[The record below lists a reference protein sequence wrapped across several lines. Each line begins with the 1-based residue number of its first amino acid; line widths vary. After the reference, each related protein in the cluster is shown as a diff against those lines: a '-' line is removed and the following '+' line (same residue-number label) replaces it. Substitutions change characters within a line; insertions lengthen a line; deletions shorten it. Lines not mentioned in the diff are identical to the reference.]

1 MSYITD
7 ELRAAFRKQTNT
19 VEIPG
24 QMMHEVLAESGAQR
38 RTILRGGVGAA
49 FAAAFG
55 SSAVLSACGGSS
67 TTAAEGTSVSYALS
81 FKGIPAVTGNTVV
94 VPEGYTSSV
103 LFSAGDAV
111 VAGATAFTGTALDS
125 AAMEKVSGGQHDGM
139 VFFPLP
145 GVDPNVGGLLAINH
159 EAPDSYVFAPPPAT
173 YPSNAAAIAALSDE
187 DRKRLLSTVGV
198 SVIEVMQ
205 SGGKWA
211 IKANSPFN
219 KRYSGNTIFAA
230 TGPAAAAAGSAI
242 KGTLNNCA
250 SGMTPWGTYLTC
262 EETTDN
268 YLDPSQPVNGY
279 GWVVEIDPQGVFPA
293 VKRTA
298 LGRFDHE
305 NTAYMLDSDNTLAIY
320 MGDDSTPGCVYKFVA
335 ANKYNPTNR
344 AANQNLLDTG
354 KLYAA
359 KFNAD
364 GTGAWMELTQGLNG
378 LVAGAQDLGNVT
390 QLAVGTTPTATT
402 VNFNTQSD
410 VLIETKAAA
419 RVAGATLMDRP
430 EWVTVGPD
438 RRIYCT
444 FTNNSG
450 RLRTDA
456 ANPRLN
462 NTQGHIIRWTETASS
477 AKATTFAWELFLQ
490 AGDSRLTASNHK
502 GNIVGDSFTAPDG
515 IDVDPQGRLWV
526 QTDASTS
533 STTTNTFGNNAMY
546 SVDPVT
552 KRSTRFL
559 TGPDGCEITGL
570 AYTPDLKTFFVNI
583 QHPSTW
589 PGTVSGQGKSSTIV
603 IQRTDGKPVG
613 A

>member
-7 ELRAAFRKQTNT
+7 ELRMVMRKQTKT
-19 VEIPG
+19 IEIPG
-24 QMMHEVLAESGAQR
+24 QMMHEVLAEAGAQR

-55 SSAVLSACGGSS
+55 GSTLLAACGGGGGGGVGDV
-67 TTAAEGTSVSYALS
+67 AYGIS

-94 VPEGYTSSV
+94 VPEGYTTSV
-103 LFSAGDAV
+103 LFSAGDSV
-111 VAGATAFTGTALDS
+111 VAGATGFTGTALDS
-125 AAMEKVSGGQHDGM
+125 VAMEKVSGGQHDGM
-139 VFFPLP
+139 IFFPLT

-159 EAPDSYVFAPPPAT
+159 EAPDLYILEPNGLPTGVSQSSYIT
-173 YPSNAAAIAALSDE
+173 NANAE
-187 DRKRLLSTVGV
+187 TRKRLLSTVGV
-198 SVIEVMQ
+198 SVIEVMK
-205 SGGKWA
+205 SDGKWSV
-211 IKANSPFN
+211 KKNSTFN
-219 KRYSGNTIFAA
+219 KRYSGNTTFALK
-230 TGPAAAAAGSAI
+230 GPAAAAAGNTAI
-242 KGTLNNCA
+242 GTLNNCA

-268 YLDPSQPVNGY
+268 YLDPSRPVNGY
-279 GWVVEIDPQGVFPA
+279 GWVVEIDPQGVFPP

-335 ANKYNPTNR
+335 TNKYNPTNR
-344 AANQNLLDTG
+344 DANKDLLDTG

-359 KFNAD
+359 EFKAD
-364 GTGAWMELTQGLNG
+364 GTGVWKELTQGLNG

-390 QLAVGTTPTATT
+390 QLAVGVTPTATI

-444 FTNNSG
+444 FTNNGS
-450 RLRTDA
+450 RLRADA
-456 ANPRLN
+456 ANPRIN

-490 AGDSRLTASNHK
+490 AGDSRLTASNQK

-515 IDVDPQGRLWV
+515 IDVDPKGRLWV
-526 QTDASTS
+526 QTDSSTS
-533 STTTNTFGNNAMY
+533 ATTTNTFGNNAMY

-552 KRSTRFL
+552 KKSTRFL

-570 AYTPDLKTFFVNI
+570 TYTPDLKTFFVNI
-583 QHPSTW
+583 QHPTTW
-589 PGTVSGQGKSSTIV
+589 PGTVTGQGKSSTIV
-603 IQRTDGKPVG
+603 IQRTDGNTIG
-613 A
+613 S

>member
-7 ELRAAFRKQTNT
+7 ELRMVLRKQTKT
-19 VEIPG
+19 IEIPG
-24 QMMHEVLAESGAQR
+24 QMMHEVLAEAGAQR

-55 SSAVLSACGGSS
+55 GSTLLAACGGGGVGDV
-67 TTAAEGTSVSYALS
+67 AYGIS

-94 VPEGYTSSV
+94 VPEGYTTSV

-111 VAGATAFTGTALDS
+111 LAGASGFTGTALDS
-125 AAMEKVSGGQHDGM
+125 VAMEKVSGGQHDGM
-139 VFFPLP
+139 IFFPLT

-159 EAPDSYVFAPPPAT
+159 EAPDLYILEPNGLPTGVSQTSYIT
-173 YPSNAAAIAALSDE
+173 NANAE
-187 DRKRLLSTVGV
+187 TRKRLLSTVGV
-198 SVIEVMQ
+198 SVIEVMK
-205 SGGKWA
+205 SDGKWTV
-211 IKANSPFN
+211 KKNSTFN
-219 KRYSGNTIFAA
+219 KRYSGNTTFALK
-230 TGPAAAAAGSAI
+230 GPAAEAAGNTAI
-242 KGTLNNCA
+242 GTLNNCA

-268 YLDPSQPVNGY
+268 YLDPSRPVNGY
-279 GWVVEIDPQGVFPA
+279 GWVVEIDPQGVFPP

-335 ANKYNPTNR
+335 TNKYNPTNR
-344 AANQNLLDTG
+344 DANKDLLDTG

-359 KFNAD
+359 EFKAD
-364 GTGAWMELTQGLNG
+364 GTGVWKELTQGLNG

-390 QLAVGTTPTATT
+390 QLAVGVTPTATI
-402 VNFNTQSD
+402 VNFNTQSN

-444 FTNNSG
+444 FTNNGS
-450 RLRTDA
+450 RLRADA
-456 ANPRLN
+456 ANPRIN

-490 AGDSRLTASNHK
+490 AGDSRLTASNQK

-515 IDVDPQGRLWV
+515 IDVDPKGRLWV
-526 QTDASTS
+526 QTDSSTS
-533 STTTNTFGNNAMY
+533 ATTTNTFGNNAMY

-552 KRSTRFL
+552 KKSTRFL

-570 AYTPDLKTFFVNI
+570 TYTPDLKTFFVNI
-583 QHPSTW
+583 QHPTTW
-589 PGTVSGQGKSSTIV
+589 PGTVTGQGKSSTIV
-603 IQRTDGKPVG
+603 IQRTDGNTIG
-613 A
+613 S

>member
-7 ELRAAFRKQTNT
+7 ELRAVLRQQSKT

-24 QMMHEVLAESGAQR
+24 QMMHEVLADASAQR
-38 RTILRGGVGAA
+38 RTILRGGVGAT

-55 SSAVLSACGGSS
+55 GSALLSACGGGSS
-67 TTAAEGTSVSYALS
+67 GSEGTSVSYALS
-81 FKGIPAVTGNTVV
+81 FKGVPAVTGNTVV
-94 VPEGYTSSV
+94 VPEGYTTSV

-111 VAGATAFTGTALDS
+111 VAGATAFTGTALNS
-125 AAMEKVSGGQHDGM
+125 ADMEKVSGGNHDGM

-145 GVDPNVGGLLAINH
+145 GVDPNVGGLLTINH
-159 EAPDSYVFAPPPAT
+159 EAPDAYVFDPT
-173 YPSNAAAIAALSDE
+173 GTFVTSTTAIAALNDE
-187 DRKRLLSTVGV
+187 NRKRLLSTVGV

-205 SGGKWA
+205 SGGKWEV
-211 IKANSPFN
+211 KKNSTFN

-230 TGPAAAAAGSAI
+230 TGPAAAAAGAAI

-250 SGMTPWGTYLTC
+250 SGRTPWGTYLTC

-364 GTGAWMELTQGLNG
+364 GTGAWIELTQGLNG

-390 QLAVGTTPTATT
+390 QLVEGVTPTATT
-402 VNFNTQSD
+402 VDFNTQSD

-444 FTNNSG
+444 FTNNGS
-450 RLRTDA
+450 RKRVDA
-456 ANPRLN
+456 ANPRVN
-462 NTQGHIIRWTETASS
+462 NSHGHIIRWTETGSS

-490 AGDSRLTASNHK
+490 AGDARLTASNLK
-502 GNIVGDSFTAPDG
+502 GNINGDSFSSPDG
-515 IDVDPQGRLWV
+515 IDVDSQGRLWV

-533 STTTNTFGNNAMY
+533 SSTTNTFGNNAMY

-552 KRSTRFL
+552 KKSTRFL

-570 AYTPDLKTFFVNI
+570 TYTPDLKTFFVNI
-583 QHPSTW
+583 QHPTTW
-589 PGTVSGQGKSSTIV
+589 PGTVDKQGKSSTIV
-603 IQRTDGKPVG
+603 IQRTDGKTIG
-613 A
+613 S

>member
-7 ELRAAFRKQTNT
+7 ELRMVMRKQTKT
-19 VEIPG
+19 IEIPG
-24 QMMHEVLAESGAQR
+24 QMMHEVLAEAGAQR

-55 SSAVLSACGGSS
+55 GSTLLAACGGGGGGGVGDV
-67 TTAAEGTSVSYALS
+67 AYGIS

-94 VPEGYTSSV
+94 VPEGYTTSV
-103 LFSAGDAV
+103 LFSAGDSV
-111 VAGATAFTGTALDS
+111 VAGATGFTGTALDS
-125 AAMEKVSGGQHDGM
+125 VAMEKVSGGQHDGM
-139 VFFPLP
+139 IFFPLT

-159 EAPDSYVFAPPPAT
+159 EAPDLYVLEPNGLPTGVSQSSYIT
-173 YPSNAAAIAALSDE
+173 NANAE
-187 DRKRLLSTVGV
+187 TRKRLLSTVGV
-198 SVIEVMQ
+198 SVIEVMK
-205 SGGKWA
+205 SDGKWSV
-211 IKANSPFN
+211 KKNSTFN
-219 KRYSGNTIFAA
+219 KRYSGNTTFALK
-230 TGPAAAAAGSAI
+230 GPAAAAAGNTAI
-242 KGTLNNCA
+242 GTLNNCA

-279 GWVVEIDPQGVFPA
+279 GWVVEIDPQGVFPP

-335 ANKYNPTNR
+335 TNKYNPTNR
-344 AANQNLLDTG
+344 DANKDLLDTG

-359 KFNAD
+359 EFKAD
-364 GTGAWMELTQGLNG
+364 GTGVWKELTQGLNG

-390 QLAVGTTPTATT
+390 QLAVGVTPTATI

-444 FTNNSG
+444 FTNNGS
-450 RLRTDA
+450 RLRADA
-456 ANPRLN
+456 ANPRIN

-490 AGDSRLTASNHK
+490 AGDSRLTSSNHK
-502 GNIVGDSFTAPDG
+502 GTIVGDSFTAPDG
-515 IDVDPQGRLWV
+515 IDVDPKGRLWV
-526 QTDASTS
+526 QTDSSTS
-533 STTTNTFGNNAMY
+533 ATTTNTFGNNAMY

-552 KRSTRFL
+552 KKSTRFL

-570 AYTPDLKTFFVNI
+570 TYTPDLKTFFVNI
-583 QHPSTW
+583 QHPTTW
-589 PGTVSGQGKSSTIV
+589 PGTVTGQGKSSTIV
-603 IQRTDGKPVG
+603 IQRTDGNTIG
-613 A
+613 S

>member
-7 ELRAAFRKQTNT
+7 ELRMVLRKQTKT
-19 VEIPG
+19 IEIPG
-24 QMMHEVLAESGAQR
+24 QMMHEVLAEAGAQR

-55 SSAVLSACGGSS
+55 GSTLLSACGGGGVGDV
-67 TTAAEGTSVSYALS
+67 AYGIS

-94 VPEGYTSSV
+94 VPEGYTSTV

-111 VAGATAFTGTALDS
+111 VAGAAGFTGTAMDS
-125 AAMEKVSGGQHDGM
+125 VAMEKVSGGQHDGM

-159 EAPDSYVFAPPPAT
+159 EAPDAYVFDPT
-173 YPSNAAAIAALSDE
+173 GTFVTSTAAIAALNDE
-187 DRKRLLSTVGV
+187 NRKRLLSTVGV
-198 SVIEVMQ
+198 SVIEVMK
-205 SGGKWA
+205 SDGKWA
-211 IKANSPFN
+211 VKKNSTFN
-219 KRYSGNTIFAA
+219 KRYSGNTTFALK
-230 TGPAAAAAGSAI
+230 GPAAAAAGNTVI
-242 KGTLNNCA
+242 GTLNNCA

-262 EETTDN
+262 EETTYN
-268 YLDPSQPVNGY
+268 YIDPSQPVNGY
-279 GWVVEIDPQGVFPA
+279 GWVVEIDPQGVFPP

-344 AANQNLLDTG
+344 DANKDLLDTG

-359 KFNAD
+359 EFKAD
-364 GTGAWMELTQGLNG
+364 GTGVWKELTQGLNG

-390 QLAVGTTPTATT
+390 QLAVGVTPTATT

-444 FTNNSG
+444 FTNNSS
-450 RLRTDA
+450 RLRVDA
-456 ANPRLN
+456 ANPRVN

-490 AGDSRLTASNHK
+490 AGDTRLTASNHK

-515 IDVDPQGRLWV
+515 IDVDPKGRLWV
-526 QTDASTS
+526 QTDSSTS

-552 KRSTRFL
+552 KKSTRFL

-570 AYTPDLKTFFVNI
+570 TYTPDLKTFFVNI
-583 QHPSTW
+583 QHPTTW
-589 PGTVSGQGKSSTIV
+589 PGTVAGQGKSSTIV
-603 IQRTDGKPVG
+603 IQRTDGNIIG
-613 A
+613 S

>member
-7 ELRAAFRKQTNT
+7 ELRMVLRKQTKT
-19 VEIPG
+19 IEIPG
-24 QMMHEVLAESGAQR
+24 QMMHEVLAEAGAQR

-55 SSAVLSACGGSS
+55 GSTLLAACGGGGGGGVGDV
-67 TTAAEGTSVSYALS
+67 AYGIS

-94 VPEGYTSSV
+94 VPEGYTTSV
-103 LFSAGDAV
+103 LFSAGDSV
-111 VAGATAFTGTALDS
+111 VAGATGFTGTALDS
-125 AAMEKVSGGQHDGM
+125 VAMEKVSGGQHDGM
-139 VFFPLP
+139 IFFPLT

-159 EAPDSYVFAPPPAT
+159 EAPDLYILEPNGLPTGVSQSSYIT
-173 YPSNAAAIAALSDE
+173 NANAE
-187 DRKRLLSTVGV
+187 TRKRLLSTVGV
-198 SVIEVMQ
+198 SVIEVMK
-205 SGGKWA
+205 SDGKWSV
-211 IKANSPFN
+211 KKNSTFN
-219 KRYSGNTIFAA
+219 KRYSGNTTFALK
-230 TGPAAAAAGSAI
+230 GPAAAAAGNTAI
-242 KGTLNNCA
+242 GTLNNCA

-268 YLDPSQPVNGY
+268 YLDPSRPVNGY
-279 GWVVEIDPQGVFPA
+279 GWVVEIDPQGVFPP

-335 ANKYNPTNR
+335 TNKYNPTNR
-344 AANQNLLDTG
+344 DANKDLLDTG

-359 KFNAD
+359 EFKAD
-364 GTGAWMELTQGLNG
+364 GTGVWKELTQGLNG

-390 QLAVGTTPTATT
+390 QLAVGVTPTATI

-444 FTNNSG
+444 FTNNGS
-450 RLRTDA
+450 RLRADA
-456 ANPRLN
+456 ANPRIN

-490 AGDSRLTASNHK
+490 AGDSRLTSSNHK
-502 GNIVGDSFTAPDG
+502 GTIVGDSFTAPDG
-515 IDVDPQGRLWV
+515 IDVDPKGRLWV
-526 QTDASTS
+526 QTDSSTS
-533 STTTNTFGNNAMY
+533 ATTTNTFGNNAMY

-552 KRSTRFL
+552 KKSTRFL

-570 AYTPDLKTFFVNI
+570 TYTPDLKTFFVNI
-583 QHPSTW
+583 QHPTTW
-589 PGTVSGQGKSSTIV
+589 PGTVTGQGKSSTIV
-603 IQRTDGKPVG
+603 IQRTDGNTIG
-613 A
+613 S

>member
-7 ELRAAFRKQTNT
+7 ELRMVLRKQTKT
-19 VEIPG
+19 IEIPG
-24 QMMHEVLAESGAQR
+24 QMMHEVLAEAGAQR

-55 SSAVLSACGGSS
+55 GSTLLAACGGGGGGGVGDV
-67 TTAAEGTSVSYALS
+67 AYGIS

-94 VPEGYTSSV
+94 VPEGYTTSV

-111 VAGATAFTGTALDS
+111 LAGASGFTGTALDS
-125 AAMEKVSGGQHDGM
+125 VAMEKVSGGQHDGM
-139 VFFPLP
+139 IFFPLT

-159 EAPDSYVFAPPPAT
+159 EAPDLYILEPNGLPAGVSQSSYIT
-173 YPSNAAAIAALSDE
+173 NANAE
-187 DRKRLLSTVGV
+187 TRKRLLSTVGV
-198 SVIEVMQ
+198 SVIEVMK
-205 SGGKWA
+205 SDGKWSV
-211 IKANSPFN
+211 KKNSTFN
-219 KRYSGNTIFAA
+219 KRYSGNTTFALK
-230 TGPAAAAAGSAI
+230 GPAAAAAGNTAI
-242 KGTLNNCA
+242 GTLNNCA

-268 YLDPSQPVNGY
+268 YLDPSRPVNGY
-279 GWVVEIDPQGVFPA
+279 GWVVEIDPQGVFPP

-335 ANKYNPTNR
+335 TNKYNSTNR
-344 AANQNLLDTG
+344 DANKDLLDTG

-359 KFNAD
+359 EFKAD
-364 GTGAWMELTQGLNG
+364 GTGVWKELTQGLNG

-390 QLAVGTTPTATT
+390 QLAVGVTPTATI

-444 FTNNSG
+444 FTNNGS
-450 RLRTDA
+450 RLRADA
-456 ANPRLN
+456 ANPRIN

-515 IDVDPQGRLWV
+515 IDVDPKGRLWV
-526 QTDASTS
+526 QTDSSTS
-533 STTTNTFGNNAMY
+533 ATTTNTFGNNAMY

-552 KRSTRFL
+552 KKSTRFL

-570 AYTPDLKTFFVNI
+570 TYTPDLKTFFVNI
-583 QHPSTW
+583 QHPTTW
-589 PGTVSGQGKSSTIV
+589 PGTVTGQGKSSTIV
-603 IQRTDGKPVG
+603 IQRTDGNTIG
-613 A
+613 S

>member
-7 ELRAAFRKQTNT
+7 ELRMVLRKQTKT
-19 VEIPG
+19 IEIPG
-24 QMMHEVLAESGAQR
+24 QMMHEVLAEAGAQR

-55 SSAVLSACGGSS
+55 GSTLLAACGGGGGGGVGDV
-67 TTAAEGTSVSYALS
+67 AYGIS

-94 VPEGYTSSV
+94 VPEGYTTSV

-111 VAGATAFTGTALDS
+111 LAGASGFTGTALDS
-125 AAMEKVSGGQHDGM
+125 VAMEKVSGGNHDGM
-139 VFFPLP
+139 IFFPLP

-159 EAPDSYVFAPPPAT
+159 EAPDLYILEPNGLPAGVSQSSYIT
-173 YPSNAAAIAALSDE
+173 NANAE
-187 DRKRLLSTVGV
+187 TRKRLLSTVGV
-198 SVIEVMQ
+198 SVIEVMK
-205 SGGKWA
+205 SDGKWSV
-211 IKANSPFN
+211 KKNSTFN
-219 KRYSGNTIFAA
+219 KRYSGNTTFALK
-230 TGPAAAAAGSAI
+230 GPAAAAAGNTAI
-242 KGTLNNCA
+242 GTLNNCA

-268 YLDPSQPVNGY
+268 YLDPSRPVNGY
-279 GWVVEIDPQGVFPA
+279 GWVVEIDPQGVFPP

-335 ANKYNPTNR
+335 TNKYNPTNR
-344 AANQNLLDTG
+344 DANKDLLDTG

-359 KFNAD
+359 EFKAD
-364 GTGAWMELTQGLNG
+364 GTGVWKELTQGLNG

-390 QLAVGTTPTATT
+390 QLAVGVTPTATI

-444 FTNNSG
+444 FTNNGS
-450 RLRTDA
+450 RLRADA
-456 ANPRLN
+456 ANPRIN

-490 AGDSRLTASNHK
+490 AGDSRLTSSNHK
-502 GNIVGDSFTAPDG
+502 GTIVGDSFTAPDG
-515 IDVDPQGRLWV
+515 IDVDPKGRLWV
-526 QTDASTS
+526 QTDSSTS
-533 STTTNTFGNNAMY
+533 ATTTNTFGNNAMY

-552 KRSTRFL
+552 KKSTRFL

-570 AYTPDLKTFFVNI
+570 TYTPDLKTFFVNI
-583 QHPSTW
+583 QHPTTW
-589 PGTVSGQGKSSTIV
+589 PGTVTGQGKSSTIV
-603 IQRTDGKPVG
+603 IQRTDGNTIG
-613 A
+613 S